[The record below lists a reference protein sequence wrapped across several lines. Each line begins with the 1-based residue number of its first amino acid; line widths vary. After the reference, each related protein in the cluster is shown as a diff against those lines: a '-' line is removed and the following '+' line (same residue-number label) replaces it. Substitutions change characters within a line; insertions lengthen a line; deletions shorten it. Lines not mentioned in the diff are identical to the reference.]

1 MKGFGATAMGFKLDD
16 DSSEEDIDAIPSELR
31 PYYPTRID
39 KKRKKIVSWQD
50 NDLSWMRAFFTG

>member
-1 MKGFGATAMGFKLDD
+1 MGFKLDD